1 LARLGGGALPYLLA
15 ARNIFR
21 RRARLILALALLSA
35 AGGLFMTALNVRDG
49 WRAMADRVMTDR
61 FYDAAL
67 LLNDP
72 APISRVAEVLSSVDG
87 IRKFEVWGS
96 SQTAFVR
103 EGRIDVMRTY
113 PDRGHGSFTLF
124 GVPPQTAM
132 IRFPMVAG
140 RWLAEGDIDT
150 VVIAQRTLREIPG
163 ARIGDR
169 IMLSLGGRPTAWR
182 LVGVVLEVGGSG
194 AYVSIAGYA
203 RASGSEPI
211 GSDIRLV
218 TSAVTVQERARVVAA
233 VERGLDQAGFPVQ
246 RSMPLD
252 QLHAAMVGHVEVPV
266 RMLIAASV
274 LLALIGGIGLASMMM
289 VNVLERT
296 REVGVMKAIGAR
308 SATIVTVIV
317 GEGVLIGAAS
327 WVLALLVSL
336 PLTLAIGLLGR
347 MMLGTL
353 PFMLSIPAA
362 AGWLALVITTAA
374 IASAAPALRA
384 ARVVVREA
392 LAYE

>member
-1 LARLGGGALPYLLA
+1 
-15 ARNIFR
+15 
-21 RRARLILALALLSA
+21 
-35 AGGLFMTALNVRDG
+35 
-49 WRAMADRVMTDR
+49 
-61 FYDAAL
+61 
-67 LLNDP
+67 
-72 APISRVAEVLSSVDG
+72 
-87 IRKFEVWGS
+87 
-96 SQTAFVR
+96 
-103 EGRIDVMRTY
+103 
-113 PDRGHGSFTLF
+113 
-124 GVPPQTAM
+124 
-132 IRFPMVAG
+132 
-140 RWLAEGDIDT
+140 
-150 VVIAQRTLREIPG
+150 
-163 ARIGDR
+163 
-169 IMLSLGGRPTAWR
+169 
-182 LVGVVLEVGGSG
+182 
-194 AYVSIAGYA
+194 
-203 RASGSEPI
+203 
-211 GSDIRLV
+211 
-218 TSAVTVQERARVVAA
+218 
-233 VERGLDQAGFPVQ
+233 
-246 RSMPLD
+246 MPLD

-274 LLALIGGIGLASMMM
+274 LLALIGGIGLASMMT

-362 AGWLALVITTAA
+362 AGWLGLAIATAA

-384 ARVVVREA
+384 ARLVVREA